1 MLRQKAPAA
10 AFHMVQSGEGNWPPL
25 GVLFGLP
32 YTSIY
37 YWCTD
42 QVIVQVSVDIMFR
55 FFFTLIHSYC
65 SARCLLE
72 VYSTAR
78 CSYDYLFLVHFC
90 FKILQAGIL
99 AACMLKLLLPFIMV
113 VPGIISSVLSESV
126 RSDPNTAFPALI
138 IAVVPSP
145 LMGVI
150 CAAVLAALMYGSSV
164 ALPVTRSRYVHVVNR
179 LRIQQRG
186 NHFHG

>member
-1 MLRQKAPAA
+1 
-10 AFHMVQSGEGNWPPL
+10 
-25 GVLFGLP
+25 
-32 YTSIY
+32 
-37 YWCTD
+37 
-42 QVIVQVSVDIMFR
+42 
-55 FFFTLIHSYC
+55 
-65 SARCLLE
+65 
-72 VYSTAR
+72 
-78 CSYDYLFLVHFC
+78 
-90 FKILQAGIL
+90 
-99 AACMLKLLLPFIMV
+99 
-113 VPGIISSVLSESV
+113 
-126 RSDPNTAFPALI
+126 LI